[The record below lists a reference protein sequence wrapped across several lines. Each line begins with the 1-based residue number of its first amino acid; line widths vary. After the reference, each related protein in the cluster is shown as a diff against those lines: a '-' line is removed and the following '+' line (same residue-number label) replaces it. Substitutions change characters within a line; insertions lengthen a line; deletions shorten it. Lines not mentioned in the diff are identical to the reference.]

1 MGGKAKTDR
10 RGAQSAPA
18 RKMLVTSAVIAA
30 GMAGLAAV
38 AVVVGPSIRR
48 EIKIMR
54 M

>member
-1 MGGKAKTDR
+1 MGGKAKTGR
-10 RGAQSAPA
+10 RDAQSAPA
-18 RKMLVTSAVIAA
+18 RKMLVIVA

-38 AVVVGPSIRR
+38 AVVAGPSIRR